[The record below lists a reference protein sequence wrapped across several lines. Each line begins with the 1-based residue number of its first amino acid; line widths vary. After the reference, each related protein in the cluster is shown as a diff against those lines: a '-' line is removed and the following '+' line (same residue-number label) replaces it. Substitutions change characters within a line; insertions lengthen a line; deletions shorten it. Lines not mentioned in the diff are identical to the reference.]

1 MPLIGKS
8 NYRILKET
16 FYGSKNEITTTIWNN
31 IYELHKETADKQKP
45 PDFEK

>member
-16 FYGSKNEITTTIWNN
+16 FYDSRNELTTAIRNN
-31 IYELHKETADKQKP
+31 TYELHKKTVDEQKP
-45 PDFEK
+45 SDFEK

>member
-16 FYGSKNEITTTIWNN
+16 FYGSRNEITTIWNN